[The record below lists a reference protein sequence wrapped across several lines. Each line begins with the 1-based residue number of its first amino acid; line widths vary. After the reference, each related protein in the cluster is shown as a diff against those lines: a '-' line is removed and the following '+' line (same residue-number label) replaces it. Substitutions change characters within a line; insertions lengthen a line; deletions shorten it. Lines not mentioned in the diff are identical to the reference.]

1 MSTPIQESANPPAQ
15 NHVFTFKCASAAEV
29 STPRIS
35 PLPCVCGPFRVWRTL
50 SKGGFAMAMGAEDI
64 ASNRLICLKVFRKDR
79 LRHNSTKEDLLNE
92 LEVYKRLASSR
103 AHPASIF
110 LMELELSFQTKDAIC
125 FAMDLMACDLNT
137 CMRDRS
143 VYCSKNAGRW
153 TVQLA
158 HGINAL
164 HEMGIIHCDIKP
176 KNILIDI
183 RQNLRITDFGLSYL
197 HEGPLEPQRAYT
209 ADFVGTDGYRAPEI
223 LSNKDC
229 PGFRKYGAPVDW
241 WALGCVVF
249 ELVSEGH
256 QVLFDREEDLQDY
269 IFWRCR
275 LHRGCSDFPAFKG
288 LPKKMVNLMAG
299 LLDPVSSERYGFQK
313 VADHLSFFVDP
324 YSRALRRQ
332 EKPGML
338 PDLRCGQDPWTAEI
352 WDRLPSSEYP
362 RVANVDWI
370 KPPCFSFS

>member
-1 MSTPIQESANPPAQ
+1 
-15 NHVFTFKCASAAEV
+15 
-29 STPRIS
+29 
-35 PLPCVCGPFRVWRTL
+35 
-50 SKGGFAMAMGAEDI
+50 MAMGAEDV

-103 AHPASIF
+103 TRPASIF
-110 LMELELSFQTKDAIC
+110 LMGLELSFQTKDAIC

-137 CMRDRS
+137 CMRVRS
-143 VYCSKNAGRW
+143 AYCSENADRW

-183 RQNLRITDFGLSYL
+183 RQNLRITDFGMSFL

-209 ADFVGTDGYRAPEI
+209 GDFVGTEGYRAPEI
-223 LSNKDC
+223 LSNKYC
-229 PGFRKYGAPVDW
+229 PGFSKYGAPVDW

-249 ELVSEGH
+249 ELSC

-269 IFWRCR
+269 IFWRSR
-275 LHRGCSDFPAFKG
+275 PRRRCSDFPAFKG
-288 LPKKMVNLMAG
+288 LPKKMVDLMAG

-324 YSRALRRQ
+324 YSRALRR
-332 EKPGML
+332 EENPDML
-338 PDLRCGQDPWTAEI
+338 PDLRCGQEPWTAEI
-352 WDRLPSSEYP
+352 WDCLPSSEYP

-370 KPPCFSFS
+370 KPPCSSLS